1 MVLLKSALNKEGKV
15 GKEMQFNGIDKILA
29 NQMERTTKFI
39 CALEVGTSV
48 KY

>member
-1 MVLLKSALNKEGKV
+1 VGKV
-15 GKEMQFNGIDKILA
+15 GKEMQFNEGDEILA

-39 CALEVGTSV
+39 CALEVDTSI